1 MNWKIAF
8 EQLWDFATF
17 RKPGIF
23 LLVPKKNLHRL
34 KLSWSYAIEISIS
47 IRIKF
52 FQIWFLY
59 FISKRFR
66 ETSLNCCAIFRN
78 NKIEKLAMFT
88 LLIGLRIKHDS
99 DLKKVFTFISMS
111 FPNFAEFILWTVP
124 ESIQRGQIKNNPN
137 RAKLFHFYKTNNV
150 CFKKKLRQTAVLVYI
165 SLLWIALVFLKQT
178 LHIWFIY

>member
-1 MNWKIAF
+1 MDGNCSLLPPWPFKKWIEKLLFSNF
-8 EQLWDFATF
+8 EILRPLENRVF
-17 RKPGIF
+17 F

-99 DLKKVFTFISMS
+99 DSKKVFTFISMS

-150 CFKKKLRQTAVLVYI
+150 CFKKN
-165 SLLWIALVFLKQT
+165 
-178 LHIWFIY
+178 